1 MPAITPSTFVT
12 NFKSVFAGNGNAQ
25 SNPSIRQTEYVNKK
39 IISETLLQE
48 LEFQITENE
57 NYAKD
62 LEKQKN
68 NASGRPD
75 YTWLMDKPKTYRL
88 PPLTRLE
95 LEEMSKYLHVDDV
108 SLIIQE
114 FRDAI
119 DYDVAV
125 DKLANYLKFI
135 MNHHIHEKR
144 KTKNSDE
151 YQRLQLTTTN
161 SAPVRSQSSAIM
173 KQIKMNTL
181 SRPSSAPLTNTWK
194 KRVRVHPMNAREISN
209 DKSDAVYIDLSGH
222 TQNDNFTD
230 PNNNFTD
237 QNDGDSIE
245 YTEVVD
251 IANSYV

>member
-68 NASGRPD
+68 SSSGRPD

-151 YQRLQLTTTN
+151 YQR
-161 SAPVRSQSSAIM
+161 
-173 KQIKMNTL
+173 
-181 SRPSSAPLTNTWK
+181 
-194 KRVRVHPMNAREISN
+194 
-209 DKSDAVYIDLSGH
+209 
-222 TQNDNFTD
+222 FTI
-230 PNNNFTD
+230 NNNKFGTRPKSIKCHYETN
-237 QNDGDSIE
+237 QNEHLITPFVGALNKHVE
-245 YTEVVD
+245 KTG
-251 IANSYV
+251 